1 MFPSH
6 TSSRITVP
14 NILMAKRMTP
24 AELLKEHKKRAK
36 VMAGSKVQL

>member
-1 MFPSH
+1 MFPFH

-24 AELLKEHKKRAK
+24 VEFLKEHKKRGK
-36 VMAGSKVQL
+36 VIAGSKVQL